1 MSGFNDRSDDT
12 PSRQFDRV
20 LLEAILESSPDG
32 ILVADDTGTIVSH
45 NQAFFDVFGIN
56 PDDVSKGD
64 RDWTGLEERPLL
76 QRGLELVQYPDE
88 FVRRVDHLYAH
99 PEEDDHTEIEMKD
112 GRTLERHSTALWRED
127 GAYLGR
133 VWYFRDITERK
144 KIERALKASAYRDP
158 LTGVANRREF
168 FERAEEEIARAR
180 RYGRDVAFV
189 MFDVDHFKQI
199 NDCWGHA
206 IGDRVLLD
214 LCASVDPILREE
226 DVFARVGGEEFALLL
241 PDTDLDGAYTL
252 AERLREKLAADGSG
266 DVSYTVSAGVA
277 KLMPDDAHARRPL
290 QRADAALYEAKRDGR
305 DRTYVSE

>member
-1 MSGFNDRSDDT
+1 MSGFDDRSDEA
-12 PSRQFDRV
+12 PPRQFDRA

-45 NQAFFDVFGIN
+45 NQAFFDVFGVD
-56 PDDVSKGD
+56 PDDVSQGS
-64 RDWTGLEERPLL
+64 RDWIGLDERPLL
-76 QRGLELVQYPDE
+76 QRGLELVKHPDE

-99 PEEDDHTEIEMKD
+99 PELDDHAEIEMND
-112 GRTLERHSTALWRED
+112 GRTLERHSTALWGE
-127 GAYLGR
+127 GGVYLGR
-133 VWYFRDITERK
+133 VWYFRDITQRK
-144 KIERALKASAYRDP
+144 QIERTLKDSAYRDP

-168 FERAEEEIARAR
+168 FERAEEEMARAR
-180 RYGRDVAFV
+180 RHARDLAFV
-189 MFDVDHFKQI
+189 MFDVDYFKQV
-199 NDCWGHA
+199 NDRWGHS
-206 IGDRVLLD
+206 IGDQVLLD

-226 DVFARVGGEEFALLL
+226 DVLARVGGEEFALLL

-266 DVSYTVSAGVA
+266 EVSYTVSAGVA